1 MVLFGNFPRGYWQ
14 ASCKFEGKHYRGPKT
29 FKAKADALA
38 YLASS
43 ETDISRG
50 GWINPYLAETRFSV
64 VAERWMQSSAAKRP
78 TSVQRDLGILN
89 LHLLPSLGEKAIGS
103 IRPAGVQTLV
113 DSWVGNYSTFTVHR
127 HYVTLRSVFSYAEA
141 SEMILRSP
149 CRGIRLPKI
158 HQVKRPTLDPGQLER
173 LSEELGPINGL
184 FMWCGAILGMR
195 WSEIAGLTVD
205 RLDFENRTVTV
216 DRQLTRHGTFAPTKS
231 EAGSRILGICT
242 SASGTTPTQT
252 GCM

>member
-1 MVLFGNFPRGYWQ
+1 
-14 ASCKFEGKHYRGPKT
+14 
-29 FKAKADALA
+29 
-38 YLASS
+38 
-43 ETDISRG
+43 
-50 GWINPYLAETRFSV
+50 
-64 VAERWMQSSAAKRP
+64 MQSSAAKRP